1 MTDKTANAEHDLG
14 KLIAD
19 VQSLKRDLASLAEH
33 SRGTLWAGASD
44 AVDALGDEAHR
55 LYDGVAKQGRRQVK
69 ALSNQVEEQPLLSV
83 LIAFGIGFL
92 GGRILPR

>member
-1 MTDKTANAEHDLG
+1 MTDKATTAEHDIG

-19 VQSLKRDLASLAEH
+19 VQSLKRDLAKLAG
-33 SRGTLWAGASD
+33 SRGSLWSGASD
-44 AVDALGDEAHR
+44 ALDSIGDEAER
-55 LYDGVAKQGRRQVK
+55 LYDGVAKQGRRQAK

-83 LIAFGIGFL
+83 LIAFGVGFL

>member
-1 MTDKTANAEHDLG
+1 MTDKTAAAEHDIG

-33 SRGTLWAGASD
+33 SRGAIGSGASD
-44 AVDALGDEAHR
+44 AMSALGDEAQR

-83 LIAFGIGFL
+83 LIAFGVGFL